1 MRTLQLSKFI
11 KIFVTTAIVIAAGF
25 SFGSAEAASLYLSP
39 SSSRVTAGNIIS
51 VKVSVNT
58 EGAAVNASSA
68 TIQYPADLL
77 DVVSVSKG
85 SSIFSL
91 WVEEPRFSS
100 QTGTITF
107 DGGLPNPGYV
117 GQSGEIVSIAFRA
130 KSTGLAS
137 IFFGDSAVR
146 ANDGL
151 GTDVLKTK
159 LPASVDIRNP
169 EPIND
174 QPSTPIASGLRAPVV
189 VSTTHPDQNKWYA
202 VDEANFK
209 WEVPD
214 GVTAVSTSLTKI
226 PATPTVVYDPPIG
239 NRDVS
244 GIGDGAWYF
253 NVRFK
258 NANGWG
264 AVAHYKVQV
273 DTVAPRPFK
282 ISFQGGETVDSPN
295 PALNFKATDA
305 TSGVGS
311 YALKIDD
318 SGFTKVS
325 PGDLLPSQDPG
336 KHTVF
341 IKAIDYAG
349 NETIQSADF
358 TILPIQAPEITE
370 FPSEISKGELVRI
383 RGNSA
388 LLTNVEVVL
397 EDSSGKRETQTTA
410 TLEDGTFRMVWSK
423 ELSTGSYTITAR
435 AIDRRDAKSNFTK
448 PVTVTVKQSAFVN
461 ISSAILNWLSLI
473 IIILAFIGGIGWVI
487 TRLLLKNIAMKKTIR
502 KEVHATELAIHRAF
516 ELLRENVRDQIKLLE
531 KARTK
536 RALTKEEE
544 KIIRQLEA
552 NLNESERYL
561 EKEVAQIEEKLN

>member
-1 MRTLQLSKFI
+1 MSRQQVYKSLLVSGI
-11 KIFVTTAIVIAAGF
+11 LVAVTFTANAV
-25 SFGSAEAASLYLSP
+25 EAASLYLSP
-39 SSSRVTAGNIIS
+39 SSSRVSAGNIVS
-51 VKVSVNT
+51 VKVLVNT
-58 EGAAVNASSA
+58 QGVAINSSNA

-91 WVEEPRFSS
+91 WVEEPKFSN

-107 DGGLPNPGYV
+107 DGGLPNPGYT
-117 GQSGEIVSIAFRA
+117 GQAGEVVSIAFRS
-130 KSTGLAS
+130 KSTGVAS

-151 GTDVLKTK
+151 GTDVLTAKQAATI
-159 LPASVDIRNP
+159 DIRNP

-189 VSTTHPDQNKWYA
+189 VSTTHPDQNKWYSS
-202 VDEANFK
+202 DEASFK

-214 GVTAVSTSLTKI
+214 GVTAVSTSITKI

-239 NRDVS
+239 NRNLTD
-244 GIGDGAWYF
+244 IGDGAWYF

-264 AVAHYKVQV
+264 AVADYKVQV
-273 DTVAPRPFK
+273 DTTPPQPFK
-282 ISFQGGETVDSPN
+282 ISFQGGQTVDSPS
-295 PALNFKATDA
+295 PALSFKATDT
-305 TSGVGS
+305 TSGVQS
-311 YALKIDD
+311 YALKIND
-318 SGFTKVS
+318 SAFTKVS
-325 PGDLLPSQDPG
+325 PGDLLPPQDPG
-336 KHTVF
+336 QHNVF

-358 TILPIQAPEITE
+358 TVLPISAPEITE
-370 FPSEISKGELVRI
+370 FPSEVNKGDLVRI
-383 RGNSA
+383 RGTSEVF
-388 LLTNVEVVL
+388 TNVEVVL
-397 EDSSGKRETQTTA
+397 EDSSGKRESQTTT

-423 ELSTGSYTITAR
+423 ELKTGSYTITAR
-435 AIDRRDAKSNFTK
+435 SIDRRDARSNFTK
-448 PVTVTVKQSAFVN
+448 PVTMTVKQSAFVN

-473 IIILAFIGGIGWVI
+473 IIILVFIGGIAWVI
-487 TRLLLKNIAMKKTIR
+487 TRLLLKNIAMKKSIR
-502 KEVHATELAIHRAF
+502 KEVHTAEQAIHRAF
-516 ELLRENVRDQIKLLE
+516 QLLRENVRDQIKLLE

-544 KIIRQLEA
+544 KIIKQLEA

-561 EKEVAQIEEKLN
+561 EKEVASIEEKL